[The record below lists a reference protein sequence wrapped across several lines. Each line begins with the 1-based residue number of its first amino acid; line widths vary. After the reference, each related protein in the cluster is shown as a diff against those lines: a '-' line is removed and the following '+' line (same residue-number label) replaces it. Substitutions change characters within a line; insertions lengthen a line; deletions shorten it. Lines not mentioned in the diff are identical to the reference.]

1 MGDYGRILEHWGG
14 AAVRLFQA
22 VVLMA
27 VPGALVYGVGEFPKL
42 LRRLRDT
49 EIVERLLPARPQP
62 KGPPIERVAADLH
75 RLSTYLDELVA
86 AGPIPG
92 RILRVRS
99 TTAAYDQTLLIACRA
114 LEVEPAGGIVPL
126 SSEQR
131 LRTEAALANAGLR
144 W

>member
-1 MGDYGRILEHWGG
+1 M
-14 AAVRLFQA
+14 RLVQV
-22 VVLMA
+22 VVLMF
-27 VPGALVYGVGEFPKL
+27 VPGALVYGVGEFPKF
-42 LRRLRDT
+42 LRWLREM
-49 EIVERLLPARPQP
+49 EIVERLRPARPRPQ
-62 KGPPIERVAADLH
+62 GPPIEQLAADLH
-75 RLSTYLDELVA
+75 RLSTYLDSLVA

-99 TTAAYDQTLLIACRA
+99 TTAAYDETLLIACRA
-114 LEVEPAGGIVPL
+114 LEVEPAGGIIPL